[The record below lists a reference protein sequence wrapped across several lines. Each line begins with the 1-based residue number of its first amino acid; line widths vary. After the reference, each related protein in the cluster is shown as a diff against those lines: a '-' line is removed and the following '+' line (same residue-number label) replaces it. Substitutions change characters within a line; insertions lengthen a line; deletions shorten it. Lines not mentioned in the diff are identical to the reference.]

1 MFCTFRASGFYSFHR
16 FFDLTQKYPNV
27 PLTLQPLTGIL
38 ALTALAIIFSEDRRA
53 NKLRLIVT
61 GIAIQFLFALALLKV
76 PLLKDAVALIN
87 EGVLALQKASEAGTS
102 LVFGYLGGA
111 PLPFTENQPGAA
123 YVLAFQALPL
133 ALFISAFAA
142 LLYHWRILPKI
153 VGAFSWLLGKT
164 LKMDGATSFAVS
176 ANIFVGMVEAPLLI
190 RPYLTQLSRSDL
202 FVVMAS
208 GMSCIAGTVL
218 VIYAG
223 VLSAIVPD
231 AASHLLI
238 SSVVSAPAV
247 IMLARLMVPQ
257 HPTAAQTAFHAT
269 STYGSTMDAIATGTG
284 DGVRLVVNIAA
295 MLVVLV
301 ALVALANSVLALLP
315 SIAGAPL
322 TLQRLLG
329 IPMQPIVWMLG
340 IPWAEASVAGQLLGT
355 KIALNE
361 MIAYLDLAK
370 LPEGALSARSRLIMT
385 YVLCGFANFGSLGI
399 VIGGLGAM
407 APARR
412 AEIISLGLR
421 SILVGAMATCMSAA
435 VVAIVLS

>member
-1 MFCTFRASGFYSFHR
+1 MAFS
-16 FFDLTQKYPNV
+16 
-27 PLTLQPLTGIL
+27 LQPLIGIV
-38 ALTALAIIFSEDRRA
+38 ALTVIAITLSEDRRA
-53 NKLRLIVT
+53 NKTRLIAT
-61 GIAIQFLFALALLKV
+61 GIGIQFLFALMLLKV
-76 PLLKDAVALIN
+76 PFIKETVALIN
-87 EGVLALQKASEAGTS
+87 QGVLALQKASEAGTS

-111 PLPFTENQPGAA
+111 PLPFHENQPGAA

-153 VGAFSWLLGKT
+153 VGVFSWLLGKA
-164 LKMDGATSFAVS
+164 LKMNGATSFAVS
-176 ANIFVGMVEAPLLI
+176 ANIFVGMVEAPLLV
-190 RPYLTQLSRSDL
+190 RPYLAQLSRSDL

-218 VIYAG
+218 VIYAS
-223 VLSAIVPD
+223 VLSQIVPD

-257 HPTAAQTAFHAT
+257 HPATAQTAFQAT
-269 STYGSTMDAIATGTG
+269 STYGSTMDAIATGTA

-295 MLVVLV
+295 MLIVLV
-301 ALVALANSVLALLP
+301 ALVALANAALALLP
-315 SIAGAPL
+315 NVAEAPL
-322 TLQRLLG
+322 TLQRMLG
-329 IPMQPIVWMLG
+329 VPMQPIVWMLG
-340 IPWAEASVAGQLLGT
+340 IPWAETGVAGQLLGT

-370 LPEGALSARSRLIMT
+370 LPEGALSARSQLIMT

-412 AEIISLGLR
+412 PEIIALGLR
-421 SILVGAMATCMSAA
+421 SVLVGAMATCMSAA
-435 VVAIVLS
+435 VVAIVLV

>member
-1 MFCTFRASGFYSFHR
+1 MASS
-16 FFDLTQKYPNV
+16 
-27 PLTLQPLTGIL
+27 LQPLTGIV
-38 ALTALAIIFSEDRRA
+38 ALTMIAVIFSEDLRA
-53 NKLRLIVT
+53 HKIRLIAT
-61 GIAIQFLFALALLKV
+61 GVGIQFVFALLLLKI
-76 PLLKDAVALIN
+76 PFIKETVALIN
-87 EGVLALQKASEAGTS
+87 QGVLTLQKASEAGTS

-111 PLPFTENQPGAA
+111 PLPFQENQPGAS

-153 VGAFSWLLGKT
+153 VGVFSWLLDKT
-164 LKMDGATSFAVS
+164 LKMNGATSFAVS

-190 RPYLTQLSRSDL
+190 RPYLAHLSRSDL

-218 VIYAG
+218 VIYAS
-223 VLSAIVPD
+223 VLSQVVPD

-238 SSVVSAPAV
+238 SSIVSAPAV

-257 HPTAAQTAFHAT
+257 SPATAEIAFQPTSA
-269 STYGSTMDAIATGTG
+269 YGSTMDAIVTGTS

-301 ALVALANSVLALLP
+301 ALVALANSALALIP
-315 SIAGAPL
+315 NVAEAPL
-322 TLQRLLG
+322 TLQRILG
-329 IPMQPIVWMLG
+329 VPMQPIVWMLG
-340 IPWAEASVAGQLLGT
+340 IPWAETGVAGQLLGT

-370 LPEGALSARSRLIMT
+370 LPEGALSTRSQLIMT

-412 AEIISLGLR
+412 PEIIALGLR
-421 SILVGAMATCMSAA
+421 SVLVGAMATCMSAA
-435 VVAIVLS
+435 VVAIVLA

>member
-1 MFCTFRASGFYSFHR
+1 MASA
-16 FFDLTQKYPNV
+16 
-27 PLTLQPLTGIL
+27 LQPLTGIV
-38 ALTALAIIFSEDRRA
+38 ALTLVAILFSEDRRA
-53 NKLRLIVT
+53 NKFRLIAT
-61 GIAIQFLFALALLKV
+61 GVGIQFLFALLLLKI
-76 PLLKDAVALIN
+76 PFIKETVALIN
-87 EGVLALQKASEAGTS
+87 QGVLALQKASEAGTS

-111 PLPFTENQPGAA
+111 PLPFQESQPGAA

-153 VGAFSWLLGKT
+153 VGIFSWLLGKT

-190 RPYLTQLSRSDL
+190 RPYLAQLSRSDL

-218 VIYAG
+218 VIYAS
-223 VLSAIVPD
+223 VLSQIVPD

-247 IMLARLMVPQ
+247 VMLARLMIPQ
-257 HPTAAQTAFHAT
+257 SPATAHTAFQAT
-269 STYGSTMDAIATGTG
+269 SAYGSTMDAITTGTS

-301 ALVALANSVLALLP
+301 ALVALANSALALLP
-315 SIAGAPL
+315 HVAGAPL

-329 IPMQPIVWMLG
+329 VPMQPIVWMLG
-340 IPWAEASVAGQLLGT
+340 IPWAETGVAGQLLGT

-361 MIAYLDLAK
+361 MIAYFDLAK
-370 LPEGALSARSRLIMT
+370 LPEGALSARSQLIMT

-412 AEIISLGLR
+412 PEIIALGLR
-421 SILVGAMATCMSAA
+421 SILIGAMATCMSAA
-435 VVAIVLS
+435 VVAIVLA

>member
-1 MFCTFRASGFYSFHR
+1 MTFS
-16 FFDLTQKYPNV
+16 
-27 PLTLQPLTGIL
+27 LQPLIGIL
-38 ALTALAIIFSEDRRA
+38 ALTIIAIIFSENRRT
-53 NKLRLIVT
+53 NKFRLIAT
-61 GIAIQFLFALALLKV
+61 GVGIQFLFALLLLKV
-76 PLLKDAVALIN
+76 PLIKETVALIN
-87 EGVLALQKASEAGTS
+87 QGVLALQKASEAGTS

-111 PLPFTENQPGAA
+111 PLPFHENQPGAA

-153 VGAFSWLLGKT
+153 VGVFSWLLGKA
-164 LKMDGATSFAVS
+164 LKMNGATSFAVS
-176 ANIFVGMVEAPLLI
+176 ANIFVGMVEAPLLV
-190 RPYLTQLSRSDL
+190 RPYLAQLSRSDL

-218 VIYAG
+218 VIYAS
-223 VLSAIVPD
+223 VLSQIVPD

-257 HPTAAQTAFHAT
+257 HPATAQTAFQAT
-269 STYGSTMDAIATGTG
+269 STYGSTMDAIATGTA

-295 MLVVLV
+295 MLIVLV
-301 ALVALANSVLALLP
+301 ALVALANAALALLP
-315 SIAGAPL
+315 NVAEAPL
-322 TLQRLLG
+322 TLQRMLG
-329 IPMQPIVWMLG
+329 VPMQPIVWMLG
-340 IPWAEASVAGQLLGT
+340 IPWAETGVAGQLLGT

-370 LPEGALSARSRLIMT
+370 LPEGALSARSQLIMT

-412 AEIISLGLR
+412 PEIIALGLR
-421 SILVGAMATCMSAA
+421 SVLVGAMATCMSAA
-435 VVAIVLS
+435 VVAIVLA

>member
-1 MFCTFRASGFYSFHR
+1 MTSF
-16 FFDLTQKYPNV
+16 
-27 PLTLQPLTGIL
+27 LQPLSGIV
-38 ALTALAIIFSEDRRA
+38 ALTVIAIIFSEDRRT
-53 NKLRLIVT
+53 NKIRLIVS
-61 GIAIQFLFALALLKV
+61 GVGIQFLFALLLLKV
-76 PLLKDAVALIN
+76 PLIKEAIALIN
-87 EGVLALQKASEAGTS
+87 QGVLALQKASEAGTS

-111 PLPFTENQPGAA
+111 PLPFHESQPGAA

-153 VGAFSWLLGKT
+153 VGLFSWLLGKT
-164 LKMDGATSFAVS
+164 LKMNGATSFAVS

-190 RPYLTQLSRSDL
+190 RPYLAHLSRSDL

-218 VIYAG
+218 VIYAS
-223 VLSAIVPD
+223 VLSQIVPD

-247 IMLARLMVPQ
+247 IMLARLMIPQ
-257 HPTAAQTAFHAT
+257 STATAQTDFHP
-269 STYGSTMDAIATGTG
+269 SSMYGSTMDAIATGTG

-301 ALVALANSVLALLP
+301 ALVALANSALALLP
-315 SIAGAPL
+315 NVAGAPL

-329 IPMQPIVWMLG
+329 VPMQPIVWMLG
-340 IPWAEASVAGQLLGT
+340 IPWAETGVAGQLLGT

-370 LPEGALSARSRLIMT
+370 LPEGALSSRSQLIMT

-407 APARR
+407 TPARR
-412 AEIISLGLR
+412 PEIIVLGLR

-435 VVAIVLS
+435 VVAIVLA

>member
-1 MFCTFRASGFYSFHR
+1 MTS
-16 FFDLTQKYPNV
+16 L
-27 PLTLQPLTGIL
+27 LQPFTGIV
-38 ALTALAIIFSEDRRA
+38 ALTMIAIIFSEDRRA
-53 NKLRLIVT
+53 NKSRLIVT
-61 GIAIQFLFALALLKV
+61 GVGIQFVFALLLLKV
-76 PLLKDAVALIN
+76 PFIKETVALIN
-87 EGVLALQKASEAGTS
+87 QGVLALQKASEAGTS

-111 PLPFTENQPGAA
+111 PLPFHESQPGAA

-153 VGAFSWLLGKT
+153 VGVFSWLLGKT
-164 LKMDGATSFAVS
+164 LKMNGATSFAVS
-176 ANIFVGMVEAPLLI
+176 ANIFVGMVEAPLLV
-190 RPYLTQLSRSDL
+190 RPYLAQLSRSDL

-223 VLSAIVPD
+223 VLSQIVPD

-257 HPTAAQTAFHAT
+257 HPATAQIAFQAT
-269 STYGSTMDAIATGTG
+269 STYGSTMDAIATGTA

-295 MLVVLV
+295 MLIVLV
-301 ALVALANSVLALLP
+301 ALVALANAALALLP
-315 SIAGAPL
+315 HVAEAPL
-322 TLQRLLG
+322 TLQRMLG
-329 IPMQPIVWMLG
+329 LPMQPIVWMLG
-340 IPWAEASVAGQLLGT
+340 IPWSETGVAGQLLGT

-370 LPEGALSARSRLIMT
+370 LPEGALSARSQLIMT

-412 AEIISLGLR
+412 PEIIALGLR
-421 SILVGAMATCMSAA
+421 SVLVGAMATCMSAA
-435 VVAIVLS
+435 VVAIVLA

>member
-1 MFCTFRASGFYSFHR
+1 MASF
-16 FFDLTQKYPNV
+16 
-27 PLTLQPLTGIL
+27 LQPLTGIVV
-38 ALTALAIIFSEDRRA
+38 LTVMAILFSEDRRA
-53 NKLRLIVT
+53 NKMRLIAT
-61 GIAIQFLFALALLKV
+61 GVAVQFLCALLLLKV
-76 PLLKDAVALIN
+76 PFIKDAVALIN
-87 EGVLALQKASEAGTS
+87 QGVLALQKASEAGTS

-111 PLPFTENQPGAA
+111 PLPFHESQPGAA

-142 LLYHWRILPKI
+142 LLYHWRILPKV
-153 VGAFSWLLGKT
+153 VGIFSWLLDKT
-164 LKMDGATSFAVS
+164 LKMNGATSFAVS

-190 RPYLTQLSRSDL
+190 RPYLAQLSRSDL
-202 FVVMAS
+202 FIVMAS

-218 VIYAG
+218 VIYAS
-223 VLSAIVPD
+223 VLSKIVPD

-238 SSVVSAPAV
+238 SSVISAPAV
-247 IMLARLMVPQ
+247 TMLARLMIPQ
-257 HPTAAQTAFHAT
+257 SPATAQTAFQPT
-269 STYGSTMDAIATGTG
+269 SAYRSTMDAIATGTA
-284 DGVRLVVNIAA
+284 DGIRLVVNIAA

-301 ALVALANSVLALLP
+301 ALVALANSALALLP
-315 SIAGAPL
+315 NVEGAPL

-329 IPMQPIVWMLG
+329 FPMQPIVWLLG
-340 IPWAEASVAGQLLGT
+340 IPWAETSVAGQLLGT

-370 LPEGALSARSRLIMT
+370 LPEGALSARSQLIMT

-407 APARR
+407 APTRR
-412 AEIISLGLR
+412 PEIIALGLR

-435 VVAIVLS
+435 VVAIVLA

>member
-1 MFCTFRASGFYSFHR
+1 MVFS
-16 FFDLTQKYPNV
+16 
-27 PLTLQPLTGIL
+27 LQPLIGIV
-38 ALTALAIIFSEDRRA
+38 ALTVIAITLSEDRRA
-53 NKLRLIVT
+53 NKTRLIAT
-61 GIAIQFLFALALLKV
+61 GIGIQFLFALMLLKV
-76 PLLKDAVALIN
+76 PFIKETVALIN
-87 EGVLALQKASEAGTS
+87 QGVLALQKASEAGTS

-111 PLPFTENQPGAA
+111 PLPFHENQPGAA

-153 VGAFSWLLGKT
+153 VGVFSWLLGKA
-164 LKMDGATSFAVS
+164 LKMNGATSFAVS
-176 ANIFVGMVEAPLLI
+176 ANIFVGMVEAPLLV
-190 RPYLTQLSRSDL
+190 RPYLAQLSRSDL

-218 VIYAG
+218 VIYAS
-223 VLSAIVPD
+223 VLSQIVPD

-257 HPTAAQTAFHAT
+257 HPATAQTAFQAT
-269 STYGSTMDAIATGTG
+269 STYGSTMDAIATGTA

-295 MLVVLV
+295 MLIVLV
-301 ALVALANSVLALLP
+301 ALVALANAALALLP
-315 SIAGAPL
+315 NVVEAPL
-322 TLQRLLG
+322 TLQRMLG
-329 IPMQPIVWMLG
+329 VPMQPIVWMLG
-340 IPWAEASVAGQLLGT
+340 IPWAETGVAGQLLGT

-370 LPEGALSARSRLIMT
+370 LPEGALSARSQLIMT

-412 AEIISLGLR
+412 PEIIALGLR
-421 SILVGAMATCMSAA
+421 SVLVGAMATCMSAA
-435 VVAIVLS
+435 VVAIVLT

>member
-1 MFCTFRASGFYSFHR
+1 MTSF
-16 FFDLTQKYPNV
+16 
-27 PLTLQPLTGIL
+27 LQPATGIL
-38 ALTALAIIFSEDRRA
+38 VLTMIAIIFSEDRRA
-53 NKLRLIVT
+53 NKRRLIAT
-61 GIAIQFLFALALLKV
+61 GVGIQFVFALLLLKV
-76 PLLKDAVALIN
+76 PFIKEAVALIN
-87 EGVLALQKASEAGTS
+87 QGVLALQKASEAGTS
-102 LVFGYLGGA
+102 LVFGFLGGA
-111 PLPFTENQPGAA
+111 PLPFQESHPGAA

-153 VGAFSWLLGKT
+153 VGVFSWLLGKA
-164 LKMDGATSFAVS
+164 LKMNGATSFSVS
-176 ANIFVGMVEAPLLI
+176 ANIFVGMVEAPLLV
-190 RPYLTQLSRSDL
+190 RPYLAQLSRSDL

-223 VLSAIVPD
+223 VLSQIVPD

-257 HPTAAQTAFHAT
+257 HPATAQIAFQAT

-295 MLVVLV
+295 MLIVLV
-301 ALVALANSVLALLP
+301 ALVALANAALALLP
-315 SIAGAPL
+315 NVAEAPL
-322 TLQRLLG
+322 TLQRMLG
-329 IPMQPIVWMLG
+329 VPMQPIVWMLG
-340 IPWAEASVAGQLLGT
+340 IPWAETGVAGQLLGT

-370 LPEGALSARSRLIMT
+370 LPEGALSARSQLIMT

-412 AEIISLGLR
+412 PEIIALGLR
-421 SILVGAMATCMSAA
+421 SVLVGAMATCMSAA
-435 VVAIVLS
+435 VVAIVLA

>member
-1 MFCTFRASGFYSFHR
+1 MVSS
-16 FFDLTQKYPNV
+16 
-27 PLTLQPLTGIL
+27 LQPLTGIV
-38 ALTALAIIFSEDRRA
+38 ALTVIAILLSEDRRA
-53 NKLRLIVT
+53 NKTRLVAV
-61 GIAIQFLFALALLKV
+61 GVAIQFLFALLLLKV
-76 PLLKDAVALIN
+76 PFIKEAVALIN
-87 EGVLALQKASEAGTS
+87 QGVLALQKASEAGTS

-111 PLPFTENQPGAA
+111 PLPFHENQPGAA

-133 ALFISAFAA
+133 ALFLSAFAA

-153 VGAFSWLLGKT
+153 VGVFSWLLSKS
-164 LKMDGATSFAVS
+164 LKMNGATSFAVS
-176 ANIFVGMVEAPLLI
+176 ANIFVGMVEAPLLV
-190 RPYLTQLSRSDL
+190 RPYLAQLSRSDL

-218 VIYAG
+218 VIYASL
-223 VLSAIVPD
+223 LSKIVPD

-247 IMLARLMVPQ
+247 IMLSRLMVPQ
-257 HPTAAQTAFHAT
+257 NPATAQTDFQPSSA
-269 STYGSTMDAIATGTG
+269 YGSTMDAIATGTG
-284 DGVRLVVNIAA
+284 DGIRLVVNIAA

-301 ALVALANSVLALLP
+301 ALVALANSALALLP
-315 SIAGAPL
+315 NVAGAPL

-329 IPMQPIVWMLG
+329 VPMQPIVWVLG
-340 IPWAEASVAGQLLGT
+340 IPWAETGVAGQLLGT

-370 LPEGALSARSRLIMT
+370 LPEGALSARSQLIMT

-412 AEIISLGLR
+412 PEIIALGLR

-435 VVAIVLS
+435 VVAIVLA

>member
-1 MFCTFRASGFYSFHR
+1 MTSF
-16 FFDLTQKYPNV
+16 
-27 PLTLQPLTGIL
+27 LQPLTGIV
-38 ALTALAIIFSEDRRA
+38 ALTMIAILFSENRRV
-53 NKLRLIVT
+53 NKIRLIAT
-61 GIAIQFLFALALLKV
+61 GVGIQFVFALLLLKV
-76 PLLKDAVALIN
+76 PVIKETVALIN
-87 EGVLALQKASEAGTS
+87 QGVLALQKASEAGTS

-111 PLPFTENQPGAA
+111 PLPFQESQPGAA

-153 VGAFSWLLGKT
+153 VGIFSWLLDKT
-164 LKMDGATSFAVS
+164 LKMNGATSFAVS
-176 ANIFVGMVEAPLLI
+176 ANIFVGMVEAPLLV
-190 RPYLTQLSRSDL
+190 RPYLAQLSRSDL

-223 VLSAIVPD
+223 VLSQIVPD

-238 SSVVSAPAV
+238 SSIVSAPAV

-257 HPTAAQTAFHAT
+257 SPATAQIAFQST
-269 STYGSTMDAIATGTG
+269 SAYGSTMDAIATGTG

-295 MLVVLV
+295 MLIVLV
-301 ALVALANSVLALLP
+301 ALVALANGALALLP
-315 SIAGAPL
+315 NVAEAPL
-322 TLQRLLG
+322 TLQRMLG
-329 IPMQPIVWMLG
+329 VPMQPIVWMLG
-340 IPWAEASVAGQLLGT
+340 IPWAETSVAGQLLGT

-370 LPEGALSARSRLIMT
+370 LPEGALSARSQLIMT

-412 AEIISLGLR
+412 PEIIALGLR
-421 SILVGAMATCMSAA
+421 SVLIGAMATCMSAA
-435 VVAIVLS
+435 VVAIVLA

>member
-1 MFCTFRASGFYSFHR
+1 
-16 FFDLTQKYPNV
+16 V
-27 PLTLQPLTGIL
+27 TGIL
-38 ALTALAIIFSEDRRA
+38 ALTMIAVIFSENRRA
-53 NKLRLIVT
+53 NKSRLIIT
-61 GIAIQFLFALALLKV
+61 GVGIQFVFALLLLKV
-76 PLLKDAVALIN
+76 PFIKETVALIN
-87 EGVLALQKASEAGTS
+87 QGVLALQKASEAGTS
-102 LVFGYLGGA
+102 LVFGFLGGA
-111 PLPFTENQPGAA
+111 PLPFQESQPGAA

-153 VGAFSWLLGKT
+153 VGVFSWLLGKT
-164 LKMDGATSFAVS
+164 LKMNGATSFAVS
-176 ANIFVGMVEAPLLI
+176 ANIFVGMVEAPLLV
-190 RPYLTQLSRSDL
+190 RPYLAQLSRSDL

-223 VLSAIVPD
+223 VLSQIVPD

-238 SSVVSAPAV
+238 SSIVSAPAV

-257 HPTAAQTAFHAT
+257 SPATAQTAFQST
-269 STYGSTMDAIATGTG
+269 SAYGSTMDAIATGTG

-295 MLVVLV
+295 MLIVLV
-301 ALVALANSVLALLP
+301 ALVALANGALALLP
-315 SIAGAPL
+315 NVAEAPL
-322 TLQRLLG
+322 TLQRMLG
-329 IPMQPIVWMLG
+329 VPMQPIVWMLG
-340 IPWAEASVAGQLLGT
+340 IPWAETSVAGQLLGT

-370 LPEGALSARSRLIMT
+370 LPEGALSARSQLIMT

-412 AEIISLGLR
+412 PEIIALGLR
-421 SILVGAMATCMSAA
+421 SVLIGAMATCMSAA
-435 VVAIVLS
+435 VVAIVLA

>member
-1 MFCTFRASGFYSFHR
+1 MASF
-16 FFDLTQKYPNV
+16 
-27 PLTLQPLTGIL
+27 LQPLTGI
-38 ALTALAIIFSEDRRA
+38 AVLTVMAIIFSEDRRV
-53 NKLRLIVT
+53 NKIRLIAT
-61 GIAIQFLFALALLKV
+61 GVAIQFLFALLLLKV
-76 PLLKDAVALIN
+76 PFIKDAVALIN
-87 EGVLALQKASEAGTS
+87 QGVLALQKASEAGTS

-111 PLPFTENQPGAA
+111 PLPFHESQPGAA

-142 LLYHWRILPKI
+142 LLYHWRILPKV
-153 VGAFSWLLGKT
+153 VGIFSWLLDKT
-164 LKMDGATSFAVS
+164 LKMNGATSFAVS

-190 RPYLTQLSRSDL
+190 RPYLAHLSRSDL
-202 FVVMAS
+202 FIVMAS

-218 VIYAG
+218 VIYAS
-223 VLSAIVPD
+223 VLSKIVPD

-247 IMLARLMVPQ
+247 IMLARLMIPQ
-257 HPTAAQTAFHAT
+257 SPATAQTAFQPT
-269 STYGSTMDAIATGTG
+269 SAYGSTMDAIATGTG
-284 DGVRLVVNIAA
+284 DGVRLVINIAA

-301 ALVALANSVLALLP
+301 ALVALANSALALLP
-315 SIAGAPL
+315 NVEGAPL

-329 IPMQPIVWMLG
+329 FPMQPIVWMLG
-340 IPWAEASVAGQLLGT
+340 IPWTETSVAGQLLGT

-361 MIAYLDLAK
+361 MIAYLELAK
-370 LPEGALSARSRLIMT
+370 LPEGALSPRSQLIMT

-407 APARR
+407 APIRR
-412 AEIISLGLR
+412 PEIIALGLR

-435 VVAIVLS
+435 VVAIVLA

>member
-1 MFCTFRASGFYSFHR
+1 M
-16 FFDLTQKYPNV
+16 
-27 PLTLQPLTGIL
+27 
-38 ALTALAIIFSEDRRA
+38 ALTVIAILLSEDRRA
-53 NKLRLIVT
+53 NKTRLVAV
-61 GIAIQFLFALALLKV
+61 GVAIQFLFALLLLKV
-76 PLLKDAVALIN
+76 PFIKEAVALIN
-87 EGVLALQKASEAGTS
+87 QGVLALQKASEAGTS

-111 PLPFTENQPGAA
+111 PLPFHESQPGAA

-133 ALFISAFAA
+133 ALFLSAFAA

-153 VGAFSWLLGKT
+153 VGVFSWLLSKS
-164 LKMDGATSFAVS
+164 LKMNGATSFAVS
-176 ANIFVGMVEAPLLI
+176 ANIFVGMVEAPLLV
-190 RPYLTQLSRSDL
+190 RPYLAQLSRSDL

-218 VIYAG
+218 VIYASL
-223 VLSAIVPD
+223 LSKIVPD

-247 IMLARLMVPQ
+247 IMLSRLMVPQ
-257 HPTAAQTAFHAT
+257 NPATAQTDFQPSSA
-269 STYGSTMDAIATGTG
+269 YGSTMDAIATGTG
-284 DGVRLVVNIAA
+284 DGIRLVVNIAA

-301 ALVALANSVLALLP
+301 ALVALANSALALLP
-315 SIAGAPL
+315 NVAGAPL

-329 IPMQPIVWMLG
+329 VPMQPIVWVLG
-340 IPWAEASVAGQLLGT
+340 IPWAETGVAGQLLGT

-370 LPEGALSARSRLIMT
+370 LPEGALSARSQLIMT

-412 AEIISLGLR
+412 PEIIALGLR

-435 VVAIVLS
+435 VVAIVLA

>member
-1 MFCTFRASGFYSFHR
+1 MTSF
-16 FFDLTQKYPNV
+16 
-27 PLTLQPLTGIL
+27 LQPVTGIV
-38 ALTALAIIFSEDRRA
+38 ALTVIAIIFSEDRRA
-53 NKLRLIVT
+53 NKIRLIAT
-61 GIAIQFLFALALLKV
+61 GVGIQFVFALLLLKV
-76 PLLKDAVALIN
+76 SFIKDTVALIN
-87 EGVLALQKASEAGTS
+87 QGVLALQKASEAGTS
-102 LVFGYLGGA
+102 LVFGFLGGA
-111 PLPFTENQPGAA
+111 PLPFQESQPGAA
-123 YVLAFQALPL
+123 YILAFQALPL

-153 VGAFSWLLGKT
+153 VGVFSWLLGKA
-164 LKMDGATSFAVS
+164 LKMNGATSFAVS
-176 ANIFVGMVEAPLLI
+176 ANIFVGMVEAPLLV
-190 RPYLTQLSRSDL
+190 RPYLAQLSRSDL

-223 VLSAIVPD
+223 VLSQIVPD

-238 SSVVSAPAV
+238 SSIVSAPAV

-257 HPTAAQTAFHAT
+257 SPATAQIAFQST

-295 MLVVLV
+295 MLIVLV
-301 ALVALANSVLALLP
+301 ALVALANGALALLP
-315 SIAGAPL
+315 NVAEAPL
-322 TLQRLLG
+322 TLQRMLG
-329 IPMQPIVWMLG
+329 VPMQPIVWMLG
-340 IPWAEASVAGQLLGT
+340 IPWAETSVAGQLLGT

-370 LPEGALSARSRLIMT
+370 LPEGALSVRSQLIMT

-412 AEIISLGLR
+412 PEIIALGLR
-421 SILVGAMATCMSAA
+421 SVLIGAMATCMSAA
-435 VVAIVLS
+435 VVAIVLA